1 MAEFASN
8 GKANAALTT
17 GIIGTAGVGAALLN
31 GGLNGLFGG
40 WRNGNC
46 GCNEDHVVDRYE
58 AGQAARI
65 AQLETEV
72 KLRDANTYTDQKM
85 LEMYKYFDSRTRA
98 LEASDAAQAVT
109 NQRIETVDY
118 IRHTAQVR
126 TDCRINSAYYKQADK
141 NAYPKRDDIAR
152 HTAEA
157 YADYL
162 HDRRN
167 IYNHRHDAEYRRR
180 SSQPRHG
187 VGRVLFHRSAVTV
200 RFTVRLICLVAVLQ
214 RHAGPYLPRFRCRCS
229 MGIVSR
235 RQGLLCRTCCIS
247 CSNPITLSSAQ

>member
-31 GGLNGLFGG
+31 GGLNGLFGGG

-85 LEMYKYFDSRTRA
+85 LEMYKYFDGKIGT
-98 LEASDAAQAVT
+98 LENADAAQAVT
-109 NQRIETVDY
+109 NQR
-118 IRHTAQVR
+118 
-126 TDCRINSAYYKQADK
+126 
-141 NAYPKRDDIAR
+141 
-152 HTAEA
+152 
-157 YADYL
+157 
-162 HDRRN
+162 
-167 IYNHRHDAEYRRR
+167 
-180 SSQPRHG
+180 
-187 VGRVLFHRSAVTV
+187 
-200 RFTVRLICLVAVLQ
+200 VAGTQ
-214 RHAGPYLPRFRCRCS
+214 
-229 MGIVSR
+229 
-235 RQGLLCRTCCIS
+235 
-247 CSNPITLSSAQ
+247 